1 MKKTLDELLDGIE
14 GVLFDLDGV
23 LLDTEVTYTEATRQI
38 LGPLAD
44 RFDFALKARMMGRA
58 PHVAAKILLE
68 GVGSTMTPDEFN
80 QRKKPVLLELF
91 RRSVPKAGAPELVL
105 ELKRRGLPLAVAT
118 SSDRLYFEAKTGHHP
133 WFSAFDAVVCAND
146 PGVGRHKP
154 APDVFL
160 HAARHIGIS
169 PTRAIVFE
177 DSAAGVEAA
186 RRARVKRIVAVID
199 PALDRALVEPAHHI
213 VEAFSEVWDGVG
225 ASQAGTDAPS
235 GL

>member
-23 LLDTEVTYTEATRQI
+23 LLDTEITYTEATRQI

-44 RFDFALKARMMGRA
+44 RFDFALKSKMMGRA
-58 PHVAAKILLE
+58 PHIAAKILLE

-80 QRKKPVLLELF
+80 QRKRPLLLELF
-91 RRSVPKAGAPELVL
+91 RKSVPKAGAPELVF

-118 SSDRLYFEAKTGHHP
+118 SSDRLYFEAKTSHHP
-133 WFSAFDAVVCAND
+133 WFSAFDAVVCASD

-160 HAARHIGIS
+160 HAARQIGIA

-186 RRARVKRIVAVID
+186 RRARVQRIVAIID
-199 PALDRALVEPAHHI
+199 PLLDRALVEPAHH
-213 VEAFSEVWDGVG
+213 VVLSFSEIWEG
-225 ASQAGTDAPS
+225 APIPAAAAQAQF
-235 GL
+235 

>member
-23 LLDTEVTYTEATRQI
+23 LLDTEITYTEATRQI

-44 RFDFALKARMMGRA
+44 RFDFALKAKMMGRA
-58 PHVAAKILLE
+58 PHIAAKILLE

-80 QRKKPVLLELF
+80 QQKKPLLLELF
-91 RRSVPKAGAPELVL
+91 RKSVPKAGAPELVL

-133 WFSAFDAVVCAND
+133 WFSAFDAVVCASD

-160 HAARHIGIS
+160 HAARQIGVA
-169 PTRAIVFE
+169 PTRSIVFE

-186 RRARVKRIVAVID
+186 RRARVQRIVAIID
-199 PALDRALVEPAHHI
+199 PLLDRALVDPAHHI
-213 VEAFSEVWDGVG
+213 VLSFSEIWDGAPTQV
-225 ASQAGTDAPS
+225 AAAQAE
-235 GL
+235 L